1 MKLFYSPASPF
12 ARKVRVLI
20 VEKNIPNVETVTVS
34 PFEAPAELTAANPLS
49 KVPALVRDDGVVLY
63 DSPVISEYLDSASG
77 GVPLLP
83 SSGEARWSALRRQ
96 ALADGMMD
104 TTLSLAMEI
113 NRRPEPERSP
123 TWIAH
128 WVRTIVRTVD
138 ALEADIG
145 DWPAEIDL
153 GHIAAACALS
163 YLDLRASGHLDW
175 RAGRPRLAAWHETM
189 AARPSMTSTAVA

>member
-1 MKLFYSPASPF
+1 MKLYYSPASPF
-12 ARKVRVLI
+12 ARKVRVL
-20 VEKNIPNVETVTVS
+20 VAEKNIANVETVTVS

-49 KVPALVRDDGVVLY
+49 KVPALVRDDGTVLY
-63 DSPVISEYLDSASG
+63 DSPVISEYLDSLG
-77 GVPLLP
+77 GLPLLP
-83 SSGEARWSALRRQ
+83 PSGEARWSALRRQ

-128 WVRTIVRTVD
+128 WVRTIARTVD
-138 ALEADIG
+138 ALEAEIES
-145 DWPAEIDL
+145 WPADIDL

-175 RAGRPRLAAWHETM
+175 RAGRPRLTAWYEAM
-189 AARPSMTSTAVA
+189 AARPSMSSTAVS